1 MKKILFYC
9 QYLSG
14 MGHLIRSTEI
24 VRSLVKNFQVY
35 FINGGPA
42 IEGFELPP
50 EVKSIQ
56 LPALWLEDGEFR
68 IADSC
73 KTVEYIQEIRKNQLV
88 NIFEKVQ
95 PDCLITEFF
104 PFGRHMLLFE
114 LLPLLNYIK
123 SAAPDT
129 KVICSLRD
137 VIGKLSNEQ
146 EEETICYLMNK
157 YFDLLLFHSDVN
169 FQTFADSFIRHQ
181 DIKCHV
187 AHTGF
192 ISQPLKENFSNLQD
206 LWGKNDL
213 NTAKILVSVGGG
225 RIGYELLEAVV
236 KTSTILAKK
245 IKHKIQI
252 FTGPFMPEEKLL
264 KLQQSASTQANIKIT
279 KYTPHLIEHM
289 QTADVS
295 ISLSGYNTA
304 MNIISTGVRAIVVPL
319 SHNERDQEQL
329 QRTQKLEKLG
339 IVKVIHPNNLEPT
352 NLAKK
357 IINCL
362 ENKPVQV
369 NKLFDLKGADNTTAF
384 LQTLLEKKSVVS
396 SNYY

>member
-1 MKKILFYC
+1 MKTIMFYC

-68 IADSC
+68 VADSC
-73 KTVEYIQEIRKNQLV
+73 KSVEDIQEIRKNQLV
-88 NIFEKVQ
+88 NFFKKVQ

-114 LLPLLNYIK
+114 LLPLLEYIK
-123 SAAPDT
+123 STAPST
-129 KVICSLRD
+129 KIICSLRD

-146 EEETICYLMNK
+146 EETTICYLMNK
-157 YFDLLLFHSDVN
+157 YFDLLLFHSDAK

-181 DIKCHV
+181 DIKCQIT
-187 AHTGF
+187 HTGF
-192 ISQPLKENFSNLQD
+192 ITQPLKENFSNLED
-206 LWGKNDL
+206 LWDKADL
-213 NTAKILVSVGGG
+213 NITKILVSVGGG
-225 RIGYELLEAVV
+225 RIGYELLEAVIE
-236 KTSTILAKK
+236 TSAILTKK
-245 IKHKIQI
+245 LKHKIQI
-252 FTGPFMPEEKLL
+252 FTGPFMPEEKVL
-264 KLQQSASTQANIKIT
+264 KLQQSALIQPHIKIA
-279 KYTPHLIEHM
+279 KYTPHLIEYM
-289 QTADVS
+289 ETADIS

-319 SHNERDQEQL
+319 SHNEQDKEQF

-339 IVKVIHPNNLEPT
+339 IVEAVHPNNLEPAY
-352 NLAKK
+352 LAKK

-362 ENKPVQV
+362 ENKPAQV
-369 NKLFDLKGADNTTAF
+369 NKQTFDLKGADNTTTF
-384 LQTLLEKKSVVS
+384 LQNLLDKKSVVNS
-396 SNYY
+396 TY